1 MFEEY
6 FLGKVKNFH
15 IEERNPT
22 YFEIF
27 HKLNEHNNCVS
38 YNVEEDV
45 FNRKYRDVIE
55 IDMTKYNV
63 YLNNDLLVVEG
74 RKIILLP
81 ICKLKYTR
89 VEIESK
95 NIEGEISPPI
105 MYKSYTLNNELH
117 KDIIKFEESNY

>member
-1 MFEEY
+1 V
-6 FLGKVKNFH
+6 L
-15 IEERNPT
+15 
-22 YFEIF
+22 
-27 HKLNEHNNCVS
+27 LNEHNNCVS

-45 FNRKYRDVIE
+45 FNSKYRDIIE
-55 IDMTKYNV
+55 IDITKYNV